1 MQLSGQMPGNF
12 PHVGLI
18 QFSRPEVTI
27 TFDVDQNVARAQRL
41 EQFETA
47 ASEQRLSAAVTYH
60 FRGSATSGARP
71 ASMIGCPSNSA
82 IATDVAGNQPLLCAA
97 VQTTLEFREIQ

>member
-1 MQLSGQMPGNF
+1 MMLLLFRRSDDADGWSSRMQLSVQMPGNF

-47 ASEQRLSAAVTYH
+47 ASEQRLSAAAH
-60 FRGSATSGARP
+60 LPFSG
-71 ASMIGCPSNSA
+71 IGH
-82 IATDVAGNQPLLCAA
+82 IRREAGKYDWVP
-97 VQTTLEFREIQ
+97 IQ